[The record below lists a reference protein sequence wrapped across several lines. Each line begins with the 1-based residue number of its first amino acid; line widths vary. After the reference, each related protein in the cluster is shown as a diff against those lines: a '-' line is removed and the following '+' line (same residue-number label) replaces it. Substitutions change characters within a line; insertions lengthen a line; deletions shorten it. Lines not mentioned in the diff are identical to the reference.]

1 MSDTNDIT
9 GDAQQTRPPSD
20 EYREGWERIFGSKK
34 EKPQTNDKDEV

>member
-34 EKPQTNDKDEV
+34 DKPQTKDKDEV